1 MQRVDTSR
9 TAAINVVC
17 GSSGSGKSAY
27 VKEQLK
33 QRKRVTIFDPDDEY
47 DGILKVTSIGELVDY
62 LARYPRG
69 GLKIRYV
76 PPASLSQKQRV
87 ELFGLWANAAF
98 SWANCTAVAE
108 ELGGVTTPGKA
119 PGGWHTLVSRGRK
132 RGVEI
137 FAVMQRP
144 AESDKTVMGNA
155 TTIRTGR
162 LARASDAAYLAAEIG
177 VPADVIQ
184 GLPDLHYIAKN
195 MRTMEKTQG
204 VLGQK
209 EQVFSA

>member
-1 MQRVDTSR
+1 MSDPRIDTSR

-27 VKEQLK
+27 VKQQIQ
-33 QRKRVTIFDPDDEY
+33 QRKRVTIYDPDDEY
-47 DGILKVTSIGELVDY
+47 AGILKVQSIRELVDY

-69 GLKIRYV
+69 ALKIRYV
-76 PPASLSQKQRV
+76 PPAFLSQKQRV

-98 SWANCTAVAE
+98 SWGSCTAVAE

-162 LARASDAAYLAAEIG
+162 LARASDAAYVGAELGAEAA
-177 VPADVIQ
+177 DIQ
-184 GLPDLHYIAKN
+184 ALPDLHFIAKN
-195 MRTMEKTQG
+195 MRTMEISRG
-204 VLGQK
+204 ELGGK
-209 EQVFSA
+209 INA